1 MTSSA
6 ARVRAM
12 LSARSVAVVGAS
24 DRPDSFGRRL
34 TLEALRSPGIE
45 RVHLVHPTRTSVLD
59 LPCVP
64 SLSDVPEPV
73 DLVMCGVPDKA
84 VASTL
89 ALASERGDAGAVT
102 FGLLSGFKDDVIT
115 AGGDMALVGGG
126 GMGVGHTGSRG
137 RAVGFIGGGPLPA
150 GAHAP

>member
-34 TLEALRSPGIE
+34 TTEALRSPGVE
-45 RVHLVHPTRTSVLD
+45 RVHLVHPTRTSVFGKT
-59 LPCVP
+59 CVP

-73 DLVMCGVPDKA
+73 DLVLLGVPDKA
-84 VASTL
+84 LAPTL
-89 ALASERGDAGAVT
+89 KIASERGDSGAVV
-102 FGLLSGFKDDVIT
+102 FGPVHGFRDD
-115 AGGDMALVGGG
+115 
-126 GMGVGHTGSRG
+126 
-137 RAVGFIGGGPLPA
+137 
-150 GAHAP
+150 